1 MSIEMPAGE
10 VYALAN
16 SLRASAGTA
25 EEIAVR
31 LPDPGDVGAPLRVA
45 VEVFLGSHRT
55 AGRAL
60 AGELRW
66 LGDAVAAVADSWLTF
81 DGTLLD
87 RAGGPRVR

>member
-16 SLRASAGTA
+16 SLRASAATA

-31 LPDPGDVGAPLRVA
+31 LAQPGDVGASLRVA
-45 VEVFLGSHRT
+45 VEVFLDSHRT

-60 AGELRW
+60 AGELQW
-66 LGDAVAAVADSWLTF
+66 LGDTVAAVADSWLTF
-81 DGTLLD
+81 DGTLLGRTG
-87 RAGGPRVR
+87 RARVG

>member
-1 MSIEMPAGE
+1 VAGE
-10 VYALAN
+10 V
-16 SLRASAGTA
+16 
-25 EEIAVR
+25 
-31 LPDPGDVGAPLRVA
+31 
-45 VEVFLGSHRT
+45 FLDSHRT

-87 RAGGPRVR
+87 RAGRARVR